1 MRDFLRRTLL
11 ALVLI
16 LDLFLVYKLI
26 FGAQGM
32 VAYRDMLAK
41 FVAVQREAE
50 GADQRILA
58 LSQEIR
64 WLKSDPDFLQAVI
77 RSQTNALRE
86 DEILYILPERQAAT
100 GQKRD
105 DHER

>member
-1 MRDFLRRTLL
+1 LRRTLL

-50 GADQRILA
+50 GADQRHP
-58 LSQEIR
+58 SPSPR
-64 WLKSDPDFLQAVI
+64 
-77 RSQTNALRE
+77 RSAGSNPIPTSSR
-86 DEILYILPERQAAT
+86 RSSAARPT
-100 GQKRD
+100 P
-105 DHER
+105 

>member
-11 ALVLI
+11 VFVLI

-32 VAYRDMLAK
+32 VAYRDMSAK
-41 FVAVQREAE
+41 YAAVKREAE
-50 GADQRILA
+50 AADQMILA

-64 WLKSDPDFLQAVI
+64 WLKSDPDYLQAII

-86 DEILYILPERQAAT
+86 DEILYILPERKAAP
-100 GQKRD
+100 GQERD